1 MAASGEPERRV
12 VITGIGMV
20 TPVGIGRDTTWA
32 ALLNGENG
40 IGPVTLCD
48 STDLASRV
56 AGEVTDFD
64 PLDFIDRKQAR
75 RIDRFTQLA
84 LAASGEAIEHAGID
98 IAARADEIGVMIGC
112 GIGGIRTLEEQFKV
126 LFDRGPSRVSPFLV
140 TAFISDM
147 ASGQVSIRHGARGPS
162 YNTVSACASG
172 ADAIGTAFEVIKRGD
187 AVAMITGGAEAGV
200 SRMGL
205 ASFHAARALSTN
217 FNDEPDRATR
227 PFDVE
232 RDGFVLAEGAATL
245 IMEDLEYAQQR
256 GAEVIAELVAYGQS
270 SDAFHITQPSENGEG
285 AARAMEIALRHAG
298 IETGDINYINAHGT
312 STSLNDKFETM
323 SMKRV
328 FGEGIFDLPI
338 SSTKSMVG
346 HTLGAC
352 GAIEGAVVVL
362 SLRDQRVHMTRNLDN
377 PDPDCDLDY
386 VPEGARDVE
395 MTYAMS
401 NSLGFGGHNSSLIFR
416 RFDG

>member
-1 MAASGEPERRV
+1 
-12 VITGIGMV
+12 
-20 TPVGIGRDTTWA
+20 
-32 ALLNGENG
+32 
-40 IGPVTLCD
+40 
-48 STDLASRV
+48 
-56 AGEVTDFD
+56 
-64 PLDFIDRKQAR
+64 
-75 RIDRFTQLA
+75 
-84 LAASGEAIEHAGID
+84 
-98 IAARADEIGVMIGC
+98 
-112 GIGGIRTLEEQFKV
+112 
-126 LFDRGPSRVSPFLV
+126 
-140 TAFISDM
+140 
-147 ASGQVSIRHGARGPS
+147 
-162 YNTVSACASG
+162 
-172 ADAIGTAFEVIKRGD
+172 
-187 AVAMITGGAEAGV
+187 MITGGAEAGV

-205 ASFHAARALSTN
+205 ASFHASRALSTG
-217 FNDEPDRATR
+217 FNDEPDRATP

-245 IMEDLEYAQQR
+245 IMEDLEYAQER

-270 SDAFHITQPSENGEG
+270 SDAFHVTQPSENGEG

-312 STSLNDKFETM
+312 STQLNDKFETM

-328 FGEGIFDLPI
+328 FGEAIFDLPI

-362 SLRDQRVHMTRNLDN
+362 SLRDQRIHMTRNLDN

>member
-1 MAASGEPERRV
+1 MAASGESERRV

-20 TPVGIGRDTTWA
+20 TPVGIGRDKTWA

-48 STDLASRV
+48 TTDLASRV

-140 TAFISDM
+140 PAFISDM
-147 ASGQVSIRHGARGPS
+147 AAGQVSIRYGARGPS

-172 ADAIGTAFEVIKRGD
+172 ADAIGTAFEVIRRGD

-205 ASFHAARALSTN
+205 ASFHASRALSTG

-270 SDAFHITQPSENGEG
+270 SDAFHVTQPSENGEG

-312 STSLNDKFETM
+312 STQLNDKFETM

-328 FGEGIFDLPI
+328 FGEAIFEMPI

-362 SLRDQRVHMTRNLDN
+362 SLRDQRIHMTRNLDN